1 MQETSKE
8 ENMSKSKVRMP
19 QSLHKKCQNAIN
31 IAAAE
36 AAAAGTLPIPM
47 SDTIPITAAQIA
59 MVIKL
64 GKIFDLTISETA
76 AKTILGLGLTQ
87 QAGRAIVANILK
99 CIPGAGSVIG
109 GVIGGATA
117 AALTEALG
125 WIVADDFYQI
135 YEGADPDDVF
145 EAANTLKDMFKDTKI
160 HKSKIQK

>member
-1 MQETSKE
+1 
-8 ENMSKSKVRMP
+8 MP
-19 QSLHKKCQNAIN
+19 QSLRKECKKAIDT
-31 IAAAE
+31 AAAA

-47 SDTIPITAAQIA
+47 SDTIPITAAQIG
-59 MVIKL
+59 MVVKL
-64 GKIFDLTISETA
+64 GKVFDLTISETV

-99 CIPGAGSVIG
+99 CIPGAGTVIG

-117 AALTEALG
+117 ATLTEALG

-145 EAANTLKDMFKDTKI
+145 EAANNLKDMFKDTKM
-160 HKSKIQK
+160 HKSKIK